1 MLCRRGDELTLPRPD
16 ELMPLPVDSEF
27 FLLPG
32 RGALGLD
39 PETGQVEELEEL
51 AVAVFASPAHTLS
64 ASAAYQTRPGAPTLP
79 LFAYGAVGFFEGTF
93 YVCGPARGPRP

>member
-51 AVAVFASPAHTLS
+51 AVAVFASPAPHPVRLRRLPDP
-64 ASAAYQTRPGAPTLP
+64 AGAPTLP